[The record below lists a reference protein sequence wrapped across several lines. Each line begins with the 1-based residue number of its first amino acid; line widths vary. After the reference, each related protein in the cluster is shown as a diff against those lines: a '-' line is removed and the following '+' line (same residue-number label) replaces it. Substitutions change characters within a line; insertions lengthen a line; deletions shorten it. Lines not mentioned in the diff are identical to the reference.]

1 MPVEPRPAASVLVL
15 RDGDDGIEMLFVRRS
30 PELKFMGGAWVFPG
44 GTLLAEDGDPDETT
58 SPGKVA
64 GARETFEEARI
75 TLPDPA
81 AARARSAAGSRP
93 SWRRCASTPASTWR
107 VAPEGA
113 EPAPD
118 RREVDRA
125 EWWTPAKALHLFV
138 KDEAD
143 LHFPTI
149 KQVEQIAEFSN
160 RRRRAR
166 RARATRRSRRSCPAS
181 PRRDEGFEDS
191 AARRPGLRRRRHVAL
206 LAAWPA
212 RARTARPRR

>member
-1 MPVEPRPAASVLVL
+1 MPVEPRPASSVLVL
-15 RDGDDGIEMLFVRRS
+15 RDGEEGIEILFVRRS

-44 GTLLAEDGDPDETT
+44 GTLLADDGDAEHDLAW
-58 SPGKVA
+58 KMA

-75 TLPDPA
+75 KLDEPEKLVPF
-81 AARARSAAGSRP
+81 SR
-93 SWRRCASTPASTWR
+93 WITPEMAPMRFDTR
-107 VAPEGA
+107 FYLAIAPEGA

-149 KQVEQIAEFSN
+149 KQVEKIAEFETAGAALEAHDGIEVETILP
-160 RRRRAR
+160 RVA
-166 RARATRRSRRSCPAS
+166 AS
-181 PRRDEGFEDS
+181 DEGFEILL
-191 AARRPGLRRRRHVAL
+191 PGDPGYEDA
-206 LAAWPA
+206 
-212 RARTARPRR
+212 